1 MKLTYV
7 PLGIQELVS
16 HSFRFF
22 RMIII
27 FEDYGGQRVS
37 PSHMHPHVGGLPL
50 GKPRAEIVNQS
61 ETPQSGVW
69 WAKLHPHLGK
79 IFSWT

>member
-16 HSFRFF
+16 HSFRLF

-61 ETPQSGVW
+61 DATTAIRCTV
-69 WAKLHPHLGK
+69 GK
-79 IFSWT
+79 TLSSPW